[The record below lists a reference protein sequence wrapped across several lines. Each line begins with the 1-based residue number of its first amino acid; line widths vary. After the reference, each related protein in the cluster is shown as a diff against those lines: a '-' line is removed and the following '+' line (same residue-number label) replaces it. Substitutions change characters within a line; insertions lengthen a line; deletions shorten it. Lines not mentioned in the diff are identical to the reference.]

1 MRSIKAVVVGSLF
14 IVIVG
19 LLVQLAYVFLAVGYT
34 SLAKSYPFLNDISI
48 YFRYLIGIP
57 VFFLIMFIGG
67 YITADLAEKKVL
79 LHCLVVA
86 FITIGIMMTSAM
98 ENMQLTITGLV
109 ISVLALTSTLAGGWY
124 WQRGRT
130 TKHITP
136 E

>member
-1 MRSIKAVVVGSLF
+1 MRSIKAIVVGCLF
-14 IVIVG
+14 ILIVG
-19 LLVQLAYVFLAVGYT
+19 LLVQLAYVFLAVGYN
-34 SLAKSYPFLNDISI
+34 SLAKSFPFLNDISI

-67 YITADLAEKKVL
+67 YITADLAKQKAL

-86 FITIGIMMTSAM
+86 FITIGVMMISAL

-109 ISVLALTSTLAGGWY
+109 VSLLALVSTLLGGWY
-124 WQRGRT
+124 WQKDQT
-130 TKHITP
+130 

>member
-14 IVIVG
+14 IIIVG

-57 VFFLIMFIGG
+57 VFFLVMFIGG
-67 YITADLAEKKVL
+67 YITADLAKHKAL

-86 FITIGIMMTSAM
+86 FITIGVMMISAL
-98 ENMQLTITGLV
+98 ENMQLTVSGLV
-109 ISVLALTSTLAGGWY
+109 ISVLALAATLAGGWY
-124 WQRGRT
+124 WQRGI
-130 TKHITP
+130 K
-136 E
+136 

>member
-14 IVIVG
+14 IIIVG

-67 YITADLAEKKVL
+67 YITADLAKHKAL

-86 FITIGIMMTSAM
+86 FITIGVMMISAL
-98 ENMQLTITGLV
+98 ENMQLTVSGLV
-109 ISVLALTSTLAGGWY
+109 ISVLALAATLAGGWY
-124 WQRGRT
+124 WQRGI
-130 TKHITP
+130 K
-136 E
+136 

>member
-14 IVIVG
+14 IIIVG

-57 VFFLIMFIGG
+57 VFFLVMFIGG
-67 YITADLAEKKVL
+67 YITADLAKHKAL

-86 FITIGIMMTSAM
+86 FITIGVMMISALD
-98 ENMQLTITGLV
+98 NMQLTVSGLV
-109 ISVLALTSTLAGGWY
+109 ISVLALASTLAGGWY
-124 WQRGRT
+124 WQRGI
-130 TKHITP
+130 K
-136 E
+136 